1 MSTPPLHRLFNL
13 LQLGVDEALPEDI
26 WAVLTNKPNGDD
38 EPSLLE
44 ELLSDWN
51 DYLSGDKDA
60 EEAFFGKRQKGVGS
74 YAARAVRAGL
84 NFHKELVFLDLLYF
98 EKYPEKFH
106 QNTVRERLISLI
118 TAHSKRGSLV
128 IEEGSEK
135 ELESLEREYRRFK
148 GNNKLPIS
156 KS

>member
-26 WAVLTNKPNGDD
+26 WTLLTNKPNGDD
-38 EPSLLE
+38 DPSLLE

-98 EKYPEKFH
+98 EKYAEKFQ

-118 TAHSKRGSLV
+118 TAQSKHGGLV
-128 IEEGSEK
+128 IQEGSEK
-135 ELESLEREYRRFK
+135 ELESLERKYRRFK
-148 GNNKLPIS
+148 GNNKLTIS